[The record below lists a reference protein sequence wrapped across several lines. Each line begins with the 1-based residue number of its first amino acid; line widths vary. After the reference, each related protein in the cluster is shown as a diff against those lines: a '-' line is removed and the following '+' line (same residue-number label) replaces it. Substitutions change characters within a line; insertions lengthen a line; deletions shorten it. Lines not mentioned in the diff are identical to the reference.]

1 MAGRIQDKVAI
12 VTGAGSVGPGIGNS
26 HVGNGRATALVF
38 AREGARV
45 LLVDRDLAP
54 AEETRRMIAEAGGE
68 SSTFQADVSDAAACH
83 AIAGACIERY
93 GRIDILHNNVGIE
106 IAGGLAETTEEAWD
120 RTLAVNLKSMFLMA
134 KAVVPHMERQGA
146 GAIVNISSINAIRTL
161 PALSLPY
168 AVSKAGVIAFTR
180 DVAVEY
186 AAKGIRV
193 NAVLPGMMATP
204 FVVAAL
210 TDAYGG
216 DVEAMMQR
224 RDSLCPTGKQGEGWD
239 VAHLALFLASDEA
252 RYITG
257 ESVVVDG
264 AQTCRI

>member
-1 MAGRIQDKVAI
+1 MDGRVKDRVAI
-12 VTGAGSVGPGIGNS
+12 VTGAGSVGPGI
-26 HVGNGRATALVF
+26 GNGRATALVF

-45 LLVDRDLAP
+45 LLVDHELP
-54 AEETRRMIAEAGGE
+54 SMELTQRMISEEGGVA
-68 SSTFQADVSDAAACH
+68 STIQADVSDPLACRSV
-83 AIAGACIERY
+83 ADACVERY

-106 IAGGLAETTEEAWD
+106 IAGGLLDTTEEVWD
-120 RTLAVNLKSMFLMA
+120 KTLSVNLKSMFLMA

-146 GAIVNISSINAIRTL
+146 GCIVNISSINAIRTL

-180 DVAVEY
+180 EVAVEY
-186 AAKGIRV
+186 ADKGIRV
-193 NAVLPGMMATP
+193 NAVLPGKMATP

-216 DVEAMMQR
+216 DVDAMMKR
-224 RDSLCPTGKQGEGWD
+224 RDGICPTGRQGEGWD
-239 VAHLALFLASDEA
+239 VANLSLFLASDEA